1 MRQSRFRGKRV
12 DNGEWVEGYY
22 VKVTGKNRTGHY
34 IIPDRA
40 IDVDII
46 SFTESTLADFPIWEV
61 NPATIGQYTGLND
74 KNGKEIWEG
83 DKLVNPVDNRIFEVR
98 WVKVR
103 FLLFHP
109 PYTRM
114 DKFAASSCWGEPK
127 TDEIGTDIS
136 KFGYCSKLEVI
147 ATIHDEVK

>member
-1 MRQSRFRGKRV
+1 VLNLKNFAGSVKMREIKFRAWDKDNNLMLYDIQAKQGYLFRDFLNNPRFV
-12 DNGEWVEGYY
+12 VM
-22 VKVTGKNRTGHY
+22 
-34 IIPDRA
+34 
-40 IDVDII
+40 
-46 SFTESTLADFPIWEV
+46 
-61 NPATIGQYTGLND
+61 QYTGLKD
-74 KNGKEIWEG
+74 KAGTEIYEG

-127 TDEIGTDIS
+127 IDEIGTDIS

-147 ATIHDEVK
+147 GTIHDRAEGE